1 MEMMNIINFSIIRI
15 RLQKEYRFLYKVT
28 NIWHHSIVPRS
39 QLTVYLQVVSDVNFF
54 KQLGSR
60 SGQHFVGLDL
70 GLNCLQRLSADD
82 INRDGGLVVRL
93 RTQDQGVQ
101 GSNPPWTVRFF

>member
-1 MEMMNIINFSIIRI
+1 M
-15 RLQKEYRFLYKVT
+15 
-28 NIWHHSIVPRS
+28 PRS

-70 GLNCLQRLSADD
+70 GSNCLQRLSADD

-93 RTQDQGVQ
+93 RIKGSRVQILLGPSDFSEQKICPMFAPLHQGV
-101 GSNPPWTVRFF
+101 